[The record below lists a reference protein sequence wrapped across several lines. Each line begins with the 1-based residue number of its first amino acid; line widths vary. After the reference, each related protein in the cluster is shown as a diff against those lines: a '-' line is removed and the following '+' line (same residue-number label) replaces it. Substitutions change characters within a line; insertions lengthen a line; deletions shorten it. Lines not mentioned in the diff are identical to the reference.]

1 METEQKQSRT
11 LMRNG
16 VLSPVRVSSEMDDIF
31 IKIEKAWA
39 VCSDVRAGYFGCD
52 KEYYQK
58 YPWFL
63 MEYYD
68 KTKIFIEIVTD
79 YLYHAKIM
87 MNALMERVEEVPE
100 RTIEIPDKSANHD
113 KYSTIMETVR
123 RIEDPEKLELIER
136 FARGLMS

>member
-11 LMRNG
+11 IMHNG
-16 VLSPVRVSSEMDDIF
+16 VLSPARVSSEMDDIF
-31 IKIEKAWA
+31 VEIERAWA
-39 VCSDVRAGYFGCD
+39 ICSDICSGYFGYN

-58 YPWFL
+58 YPCFL
-63 MEYYD
+63 MEHYD
-68 KTKIFIEIVTD
+68 KTRLFIEVVTD

-87 MNALMERVEEVPE
+87 MSALIESIEKVPGRIAE
-100 RTIEIPDKSANHD
+100 MPDGGENH

-136 FARGLMS
+136 FARRLMS

>member
-11 LMRNG
+11 LTHNG

-31 IKIEKAWA
+31 VKIERAW
-39 VCSDVRAGYFGCD
+39 VICSDVCAGYFGCD

-63 MEYYD
+63 MKYYD
-68 KTKIFIEIVTD
+68 KTRLFIEVVTD

-87 MNALMERVEEVPE
+87 IDELRERMEEVPGRIAE
-100 RTIEIPDKSANHD
+100 VPDGGENH
-113 KYSTIMETVR
+113 KYSTIMEIVR
-123 RIEDPEKLELIER
+123 SIEDLEKLELIER
-136 FARGLMS
+136 FARRLMS

>member
-11 LMRNG
+11 LTHNG

-31 IKIEKAWA
+31 VKIERAW
-39 VCSDVRAGYFGCD
+39 VICSDVCAGYFGCD

-58 YPWFL
+58 YPCFL
-63 MEYYD
+63 MEHYD
-68 KTKIFIEIVTD
+68 KTRIFIEMVTD
-79 YLYHAKIM
+79 YLYHAKM
-87 MNALMERVEEVPE
+87 MMSALMEKVEEVPE
-100 RTIEIPDKSANHD
+100 RTIEIPDKSVNHD

-123 RIEDPEKLELIER
+123 RIEEPEYLELIER